1 MGIYGPTSTAER
13 KQILGNFIH
22 NKAVKTIFISKV
34 GDNSIDLPEANVL
47 IQVSSHGGSRRQEA
61 QRLGRILRA
70 KKGSLTEEYN
80 AFFYS
85 LVSQDTIEVAYS
97 TKRQRFLV
105 NQGYAFKAIQYLEG
119 IEKEEG
125 IGMSTKEE
133 QYNMLQKVPAE
144 YQSSNKF
151 SGASRRKGAMSS
163 LSGGD
168 DQIYMEYKKNNHK
181 KNVHELFKAF
191 RR

>member
-1 MGIYGPTSTAER
+1 MG
-13 KQILGNFIH
+13 
-22 NKAVKTIFISKV
+22 
-34 GDNSIDLPEANVL
+34 
-47 IQVSSHGGSRRQEA
+47 
-61 QRLGRILRA
+61 
-70 KKGSLTEEYN
+70 EYN

-133 QYNMLQKVPAE
+133 QYNMLQKVLAANDTDAMEEKVPAE